1 MLTIIATA
9 IGFISSAFPDVMKM
23 WKEKQDKK
31 HDIKILEMKMELMK
45 LGHTF
50 NMEDTKSKHDSAEK
64 IALYDHAGIPS
75 GVTWVEGLRASVRP
89 VLTYA
94 FFFLFAF
101 IKVSILVV
109 LVKEGASVFQGA
121 SYIWDDETAAL
132 FAAVMAFWF
141 GHRALQRH
149 KELNK

>member
-23 WKEKQDKK
+23 WSNKQDKK
-31 HDIKILEMKMELMK
+31 HDIKILEMKMKSME
-45 LGHTF
+45 LGHEL
-50 NMEDTKSKHDSAEK
+50 NMEKAKVKAESEE
-64 IALYDHAGIPS
+64 ITSIYNHASLPS
-75 GVTWVEGLRASVRP
+75 NVGWIEGLRASVRP
-89 VLTYA
+89 VVTYA
-94 FFFLFAF
+94 FFLLFAF
-101 IKVSILVV
+101 VKISILII
-109 LVKEGASVFQGA
+109 LIKEGASIPQA
-121 SYIWDDETAAL
+121 ATYIWDTETAAL